1 MLSQWKM
8 RQMDLNLNTNLRTKY
23 LNRIL
28 IFSILIF
35 LMLIAYNYVIKPVDI
50 EISIQNLE
58 DDNNSQILIILPKNH
73 LNFQVPFLLNEINI
87 DIKDGSNLVEFN
99 RINERK
105 ILIRQLDTQSEGRI
119 SILIS
124 IPDRKIKK
132 VLELYIASQ
141 KVWLWRI

>member
-1 MLSQWKM
+1 M

-35 LMLIAYNYVIKPVDI
+35 LILIAYNYVIKPVDI

-58 DDNNSQILIILPKNH
+58 GDNNSQILIIFPKNH
-73 LNFQVPFLLNEINI
+73 LNFQVPFLLN
-87 DIKDGSNLVEFN
+87 DIVVDVKEGFHLVELN

-124 IPDRKIKK
+124 IPDRKIQKFF
-132 VLELYIASQ
+132 ELYISSQ
-141 KVWLWRI
+141 KV

>member
-73 LNFQVPFLLNEINI
+73 LNFQVPFYWMKL
-87 DIKDGSNLVEFN
+87 
-99 RINERK
+99 
-105 ILIRQLDTQSEGRI
+105 ILI
-119 SILIS
+119 
-124 IPDRKIKK
+124 
-132 VLELYIASQ
+132 
-141 KVWLWRI
+141 

>member
-1 MLSQWKM
+1 
-8 RQMDLNLNTNLRTKY
+8 
-23 LNRIL
+23 
-28 IFSILIF
+28 
-35 LMLIAYNYVIKPVDI
+35 MLIAYNYVIKPVDI

-141 KVWLWRI
+141 KV